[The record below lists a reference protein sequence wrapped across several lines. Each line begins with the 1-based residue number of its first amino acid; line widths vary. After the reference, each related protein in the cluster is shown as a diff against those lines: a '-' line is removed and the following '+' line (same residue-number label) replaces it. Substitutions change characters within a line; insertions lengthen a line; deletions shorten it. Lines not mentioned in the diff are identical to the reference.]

1 MSSSSRRRLLAI
13 TALSTIALTAF
24 AQKENMETIADAHHL
39 AAYLVAALM
48 ISVFLMLF
56 SNRIFYYRQREMN
69 VQARQLNAQLGLVLT
84 SNKTQVWTY
93 DVSKRLYTLLMK
105 GEEGKSLAP
114 IDFAQLFD
122 SNDFATLH
130 KAVTSLADKEGDN
143 GDDDPIVVRGQAT
156 DDGQPPRIYKINLT
170 VLERDNKGKA
180 KILLGTQRDITESRS
195 RKEKARHLAL
205 RYHTVFNSSLVDMIY
220 YGANGMMTDIND
232 KACETFGIADRE
244 ALIQR
249 GVKITDIPSYRDLDY
264 GLLEN
269 LQMVSITDIDRTK
282 REDERIPELTVGG
295 KMYYECTVTAVRDK
309 DHKLHGV
316 IAAGR
321 NITDMVE
328 SHHRQQH
335 DALLLEKRT
344 KEIKD
349 YIDNINYS
357 LRVSGVR
364 LVNYHPDNHELKIF
378 SDLNRVQYSLSQIRC
393 VSLLESHEQ
402 RKARGLLLRMD
413 HRKPGNFT
421 QTLET
426 RFHDEQ
432 RRNIFLTFSM
442 VPVVGKDGQII
453 HYFGMLRND
462 TEMVCTERQLT
473 KETEKAQET
482 EELKNTFLL
491 NMSYEI
497 RTPLNAVVGFAE
509 LFNGPHDAEDEPVFA
524 EEIRRNT
531 NELLAL
537 VNDILYISRLD
548 AKMVEFNYRETDFAT
563 LFEGYCYMGLAM
575 MEQNVKVQVENPYT
589 HLMVV
594 IDDQSLGEVIQKL
607 CRNAVRMTKA
617 GTIRAKY
624 DYRHGELNIAIEDT
638 GRGLS
643 ERFLKRVF
651 DRFAR
656 DENNE
661 REGTGLDMAIIKE
674 LVEQMGGTI
683 ELQSEEG
690 KGSAAYVIIPCKMT
704 AMEKK
709 NFENGEMTI
718 DN

>member
-13 TALSTIALTAF
+13 TALSTIALTAL

-48 ISVFLMLF
+48 ISVFVMLF
-56 SNRIFYYRQREMN
+56 SNRLFFYRQRE
-69 VQARQLNAQLGLVLT
+69 VSLQARQLNAQLGLVLT

-93 DVSKRLYTLLMK
+93 DVSKHLYTLLMK
-105 GEEGKSLAP
+105 DGKGKSLAP
-114 IDFAQLFD
+114 IDFAQHFN
-122 SNDFATLH
+122 SNDFTTLH
-130 KAVTSLADKEGDN
+130 KAVTSLIIKKGD
-143 GDDDPIVVRGQAT
+143 GEPLVVRGHET
-156 DDGQPPRIYKINLT
+156 DDGQPPCIYKINLT

-180 KILLGTQRDITESRS
+180 KLLLGTQRDITENRS

-205 RYHTVFNSSLVDMIY
+205 RYHTVFNSSLVDMTY
-220 YGANGMMTDIND
+220 FDANGIMTDIND
-232 KACETFGIADRE
+232 KACETFGIANRE
-244 ALIQR
+244 ALVQR
-249 GVKITDIPSYRDLDY
+249 GMKITDIPAYRELDFDR
-264 GLLEN
+264 LEN
-269 LQMVSITDIDRTK
+269 LQMVAITDIDRTK
-282 REDERIPELTVGG
+282 REDERIPELTIGG
-295 KMYYECTVTAVRDK
+295 KIYYECAVSAVRDK
-309 DHKLHGV
+309 DHRLHGV

-321 NITDMVE
+321 NITDMVD
-328 SHHRQQH
+328 SYHRQQQ
-335 DALLLEKRT
+335 DTQLLQKRT
-344 KEIKD
+344 KDIKD

-357 LRVSGVR
+357 LKVSGVR
-364 LVNYHPDNHELKIF
+364 LVNYHPDNHELKIY
-378 SDLNRVQYSLSQIRC
+378 SDLNSVQYSLSQIRC
-393 VSLLESHEQ
+393 ASLLESHEQ

-413 HRKPGNFT
+413 HRTPGNFT
-421 QTLET
+421 TTLQT

-432 RRNIFLTFSM
+432 GRNIFLTFSM
-442 VPVVGKDGQII
+442 VPVVGKDGQIS

-462 TEMVCTERQLT
+462 TEMVCTERQLL

-509 LFNGPHDAEDEPVFA
+509 LFNGPHDVEDEPVFA
-524 EEIRRNT
+524 DEIRRNT

-548 AKMVEFNYRETDFAT
+548 AKMVEFNYKETDFAA
-563 LFEGYCYMGLAM
+563 LFDGYCYMGLAM
-575 MEQNVKVQVENPYT
+575 LEQDVKVQVENPYT

-594 IDDQSLGEVIQKL
+594 IDEQSLGEVIQKL

-643 ERFLKRVF
+643 EKDLPRVF
-651 DRFAR
+651 ERFAR
-656 DENNE
+656 DENNQ

-690 KGSAAYVIIPCKMT
+690 KGSAAYVIIPCEMT

-709 NFENGEMTI
+709 NIE
-718 DN
+718 D